1 MFMEDKCCPVIA
13 LINSQHEQKFWQVIL
28 GKSNISAKKKGRK
41 KRCARHLKNDEYW
54 TKLLSWR
61 KNYQLLE
68 EEARSISQ
76 EVLEGLHSD
85 YISWEKV
92 KWRVELQA
100 SV

>member
-1 MFMEDKCCPVIA
+1 MM
-13 LINSQHEQKFWQVIL
+13 
-28 GKSNISAKKKGRK
+28 NIE
-41 KRCARHLKNDEYW
+41 LNYW
-54 TKLLSWR
+54 AEE